1 MCRLPRIPRSA
12 AAAPVVVVILTLVAA
27 GCSKSI
33 QQPTWPVTGVV
44 EFDGKPL
51 AGATIVFHAVDRAK
65 FKWKELPQGFT
76 DSEGRFSI
84 RTYTSDDGA
93 PAGDYDVGIAMV
105 QPTSDEG
112 EDQIRRVKGST
123 VIPATYADPK
133 TSGIRVTV
141 DRKKTVLPTIT
152 LAP

>member
-1 MCRLPRIPRSA
+1 
-12 AAAPVVVVILTLVAA
+12 
-27 GCSKSI
+27 
-33 QQPTWPVTGVV
+33 
-44 EFDGKPL
+44 
-51 AGATIVFHAVDRAK
+51 
-65 FKWKELPQGFT
+65 
-76 DSEGRFSI
+76 
-84 RTYTSDDGA
+84 
-93 PAGDYDVGIAMV
+93 MV